1 MTQKICR
8 KILLLVV
15 KAAGIPEDLPEIA
28 TPKQTHT
35 NPLNMGST
43 SMLVVLPKGFL

>member
-15 KAAGIPEDLPEIA
+15 KAAGILEDLPEIA
-28 TPKQTHT
+28 RPKQTHT

-43 SMLVVLPKGFL
+43 SVLVVLPKGFL